1 MWHGGCLLAWCEP
14 MGVLRPSLQR
24 RSHYRISMDAAL
36 LSAAR
41 RGDEAAFLALYNR
54 HAGRVRR
61 LVERWVSDPD
71 LVEDLCQESWM
82 RAFRGLD
89 RFRGD
94 SEFGSWIHTIAR
106 NVVMGRGRAVQ
117 RRSELLAES
126 WRPAT
131 AVQPERIELRL
142 ELERA
147 LSALPPGMRQVLWMH
162 DVEGWTHRDIGT
174 LMGVAPGTSKSQL
187 FRARARLRETLR
199 EEEAM
204 AVV

>member
-1 MWHGGCLLAWCEP
+1 
-14 MGVLRPSLQR
+14 
-24 RSHYRISMDAAL
+24 MDAAL

-41 RGDEAAFLALYNR
+41 RGDEAAFLALYRR

-61 LVERWVSDPD
+61 LVERWVADPD
-71 LVEDLCQESWM
+71 VVEDLCQESWL

-106 NVVMGRGRAVQ
+106 NVVMGRGRTIQ

-126 WRPAT
+126 WRPVT
-131 AVQPERIELRL
+131 AVHPERIELRL
-142 ELERA
+142 ELNRA

-162 DVEGWTHRDIGT
+162 DVEGWTHKDIGT
-174 LMGVAPGTSKSQL
+174 FLGVAPGTSKSQL

-199 EEEAM
+199 GEEAM
-204 AVV
+204 AVL

>member
-1 MWHGGCLLAWCEP
+1 
-14 MGVLRPSLQR
+14 
-24 RSHYRISMDAAL
+24 MDAAL

-41 RGDEAAFLALYNR
+41 GGDEAAFLKLYSR

-71 LVEDLCQESWM
+71 MIEDLCQESWM

-89 RFRGD
+89 RFRGE

-106 NVVMGRGRAVQ
+106 NVVIGRGRTVQ

-126 WRPAT
+126 WRPDL

-142 ELERA
+142 ELTRA
-147 LSALPPGMRQVLWMH
+147 LSGLPPGMRQVIWLH
-162 DVEGWTHRDIGT
+162 DVEGWTHKDIGT

-187 FRARARLRETLR
+187 FRARARLREELR
-199 EEEAM
+199 GQEAM